1 VNLVMR
7 IVNLGWKA
15 CEEHHLA
22 GASPLPSN
30 MLIQFPF
37 LIFSRWVQQMFYFVT
52 YAGDGLLHYTVPLLA
67 SSSLWLVVT
76 HVFSEIVEKL
86 VESLVHIRTVT
97 DSM

>member
-1 VNLVMR
+1 
-7 IVNLGWKA
+7 
-15 CEEHHLA
+15 
-22 GASPLPSN
+22 
-30 MLIQFPF
+30 
-37 LIFSRWVQQMFYFVT
+37 MFYFVT